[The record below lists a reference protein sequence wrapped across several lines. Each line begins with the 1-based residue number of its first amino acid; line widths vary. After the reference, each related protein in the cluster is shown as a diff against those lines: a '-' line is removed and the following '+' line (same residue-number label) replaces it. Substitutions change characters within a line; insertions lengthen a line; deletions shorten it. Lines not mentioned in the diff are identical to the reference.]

1 MLSRLKSQTTMQL
14 LEEINRTLSTK
25 SLPDVRPGDTVRVHL
40 RIREG
45 AKERVQVFEGLVIRR
60 RGGQM
65 PQASITVRRIASGVG
80 TERVFL
86 LHSPRIVRI
95 QITKRSKVRRAYL
108 TYIRSRRGKSAR
120 LQERRFDRVD
130 MNMEAIAAE
139 EDAQVKTPIKPTTEA
154 PEVPGEADLTAEPAG
169 DLGVTESA
177 GGEPVGNEA
186 VDADDERPVA
196 RAPEEVSE
204 AAPSEIPTPSES
216 ETAESAASAGG
227 SDKVTDEEITEINP
241 EESAAVQE
249 PNLEDT
255 VSTEELAEEENRE
268 AELSDDDTRPDEN
281 EFPKEGV
288 EHGLERAGNAGESP
302 AKQLAE
308 ADEETELATRAVEA
322 GAELDSA
329 EDTKKD

>member
-1 MLSRLKSQTTMQL
+1 MQL

-108 TYIRSRRGKSAR
+108 TYIRGRRGKSAR

-139 EDAQVKTPIKPTTEA
+139 EDAQVDATEA

-186 VDADDERPVA
+186 VDARDERPVA
-196 RAPEEVSE
+196 DSPAEVSE
-204 AAPSEIPTPSES
+204 AAPSEIPVPSGSENAESPASAADSDNVSEAAPSETPATT
-216 ETAESAASAGG
+216 EAEEAATGE
-227 SDKVTDEEITEINP
+227 VTDEQITEIDP

-249 PNLEDT
+249 PGLEDT
-255 VSTEELAEEENRE
+255 VSTEELAREEDRE
-268 AELSDDDTRPDEN
+268 AELSGGDTRPDEN
-281 EFPKEGV
+281 EFPREGV
-288 EHGLERAGNAGESP
+288 EHGLDRAGKDGESP
-302 AKQLAE
+302 AGELAE
-308 ADEETELATRAVEA
+308 ADAETELATRA
-322 GAELDSA
+322 AEA
-329 EDTKKD
+329 EDSQKD